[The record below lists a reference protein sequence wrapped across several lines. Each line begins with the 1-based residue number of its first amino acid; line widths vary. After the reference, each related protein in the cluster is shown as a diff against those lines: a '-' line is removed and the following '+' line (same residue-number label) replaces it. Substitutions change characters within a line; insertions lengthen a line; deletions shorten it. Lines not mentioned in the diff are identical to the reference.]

1 MSAERRRGCGGM
13 KKGNTMKNS
22 VVIAYY
28 NGKQYIKEQVDSILG
43 QLGAED
49 ELIISEDSDQ
59 DGSGELL
66 REMAENDGRLKL
78 IKGPGQGVV
87 KNFQN
92 GLLHCTGDLI
102 FLADQ
107 DDVWLP
113 QKVEKVT
120 ACFQDPDVT
129 VTVHN
134 AQISDEGLKALDETT
149 FQWRDSGAGFWKNIK
164 KNSYI
169 GCCMTFRRD
178 ILNRILP
185 VPDSIWIHDQWIGLL
200 AEQLGNPVF
209 LEDVLLLYRRHGA
222 NVTELTHGS
231 VISMLKKR
239 YDMIMGINRRI
250 RRWKREDA
258 KKKKFL

>member
-1 MSAERRRGCGGM
+1 
-13 KKGNTMKNS
+13 MKNS

-28 NGKQYIKEQVDSILG
+28 NGKEYIREQADSILG

-49 ELIISEDSDQ
+49 EVIISVDSDK
-59 DGSGELL
+59 DGSEELL
-66 REMAENDGRLKL
+66 KELAEKDKRVQV

-92 GLLHCTGDLI
+92 GLFYCTGDVV

-113 QKVEKVT
+113 EKVRKVS
-120 ACFQDPDVT
+120 ACFEDPSVA
-129 VTVHN
+129 VVVHN
-134 AQISDEGLKALDETT
+134 ALISDEELKSLDETT
-149 FQWRDSGAGFWKNIK
+149 FQWRDSGPGFWKNIK

-169 GCCMTFRRD
+169 GCCMAFRRD
-178 ILNRILP
+178 LLSRLLP

-200 AEQLGNPVF
+200 SEQLGRSVF
-209 LEDVLLLYRRHGA
+209 LDDILLLYRRHGG

-231 VISMLKKR
+231 VISMMKKR
-239 YDMIMGINRRI
+239 YDMIMEVNRRI

-258 KKKKFL
+258 KKK

>member
-1 MSAERRRGCGGM
+1 MSAERRRRCSGM
-13 KKGNTMKNS
+13 EKGSTMKNS

-28 NGKQYIKEQVDSILG
+28 NGKEYIKEQVDSILG

-49 ELIISEDSDQ
+49 ELVISVDSDQ

-66 REMAENDGRLKL
+66 REMAGNDVRLKL

-113 QKVEKVT
+113 QKVGKVA
-120 ACFQDPDVT
+120 ACFQDPNVT
-129 VTVHN
+129 VAVHN
-134 AQISDEGLKALDETT
+134 AQISDEELKPLDETT
-149 FQWRDSGAGFWKNIK
+149 FQWRGSGPGFWKNIK

-169 GCCMTFRRD
+169 GCCMAFRRD

-200 AEQLGNPVF
+200 AEQLGKPVF
-209 LEDVLLLYRRHGA
+209 LEDVLLLYRRHGG

-239 YDMIMGINRRI
+239 YDMMMGVNRRI

-258 KKKKFL
+258 KKN

>member
-1 MSAERRRGCGGM
+1 
-13 KKGNTMKNS
+13 
-22 VVIAYY
+22 
-28 NGKQYIKEQVDSILG
+28 
-43 QLGAED
+43 
-49 ELIISEDSDQ
+49 
-59 DGSGELL
+59 
-66 REMAENDGRLKL
+66 MA
-78 IKGPGQGVV
+78 
-87 KNFQN
+87 
-92 GLLHCTGDLI
+92 
-102 FLADQ
+102 
-107 DDVWLP
+107 
-113 QKVEKVT
+113 
-120 ACFQDPDVT
+120 
-129 VTVHN
+129 
-134 AQISDEGLKALDETT
+134 
-149 FQWRDSGAGFWKNIK
+149 
-164 KNSYI
+164 
-169 GCCMTFRRD
+169 FRRD

>member
-1 MSAERRRGCGGM
+1 
-13 KKGNTMKNS
+13 MKNS

-28 NGKQYIKEQVDSILG
+28 KGKDYIKEQVDSILG

-49 ELIISEDSDQ
+49 ELIISVDSDQ
-59 DGSGELL
+59 DGSGKLL
-66 REMAENDGRLKL
+66 REFAENDRRVE
-78 IKGPGQGVV
+78 IVKGPGQGVV

-92 GLLHCTGDLI
+92 GLFHCTGDLI

-120 ACFQDPDVT
+120 ACFEDPAVS
-129 VTVHN
+129 VVVHN
-134 AQISDEGLKALDETT
+134 AQISDEELKPLDETT
-149 FQWRDSGAGFWKNIK
+149 FQWRNSGPGFWKNIK

-169 GCCMTFRRD
+169 GCCMAFRREF
-178 ILNRILP
+178 LNRLLP

-200 AEQLGNPVF
+200 SEQLGKSVF
-209 LEDVLLLYRRHGA
+209 LDDILLLYRRHGG

-231 VISMLKKR
+231 VISMMKKR
-239 YDMIMGINRRI
+239 YDMIMGVNGRI

-258 KKKKFL
+258 KKK